1 MFVRGMVMRLIE
13 LRARRFSDPAQRLQ
27 FLQRTITPTHT
38 LQANHRRVVGR
49 ILMVA
54 IPLGLVAVSTAWVRR
69 ALAVVPAAPL
79 AVRRPRT
86 TTVTVKPLTTEPA
99 TVRRVWL
106 VDTNPKVDLYS
117 NGLRVENE
125 FVTSTQSRAYLA
137 FVWERNRPGAK
148 QWRHE
153 PAGIVFHTTE
163 SHMAPFEENQ
173 NQTLKRTGESLLEFV
188 RRRQSY
194 HFVID
199 RFGRVFRVVKE
210 SDYAN
215 HSGNSV
221 WADDSLVYVNL
232 NQSFFGVA
240 FEAQSRREVEGLPV
254 NPAQVHAGRILT
266 EMLRSRYGIAAAN
279 CVAHAQVSVNPK
291 NMRAG
296 YHSDWA
302 ENLPFRDLGLSDNY
316 GRPLPSVTLF
326 GFMVDGLLS
335 EAGESPLGQGLQ
347 LAEDQVGKE
356 ATALGLPLA
365 RYRKTLQE
373 RYRETIAALHAK
385 NVSGENN

>member
-1 MFVRGMVMRLIE
+1 MFVRGIVMRLIE

-27 FLQRTITPTHT
+27 FLRRTITPAHT
-38 LQANHRRVVGR
+38 PQANHKRILGR

-54 IPLGLVAVSTAWVRR
+54 ITLGLVVVSTAWVRR
-69 ALAVVPAAPL
+69 ALAVVSAAPL

-86 TTVTVKPLTTEPA
+86 TTVPVKPLTTEHA

-125 FVTSTQSRAYLA
+125 FITSTQSRAYLA
-137 FVWERNRPGAK
+137 FARERNGLGAK

-163 SHMAPFEENQ
+163 SHIAPFEEDQ

-221 WADDSLVYVNL
+221 WADESLVYVNL

-266 EMLRSRYGIAAAN
+266 EMLRSRYGSRPPI
-279 CVAHAQVSVNPK
+279 VS
-291 NMRAG
+291 RTRRF
-296 YHSDWA
+296 
-302 ENLPFRDLGLSDNY
+302 L
-316 GRPLPSVTLF
+316 
-326 GFMVDGLLS
+326 
-335 EAGESPLGQGLQ
+335 
-347 LAEDQVGKE
+347 
-356 ATALGLPLA
+356 
-365 RYRKTLQE
+365 
-373 RYRETIAALHAK
+373 
-385 NVSGENN
+385 